1 MRNRLRI
8 AILPQEAH
16 KHFETIFFNQ
26 KAAMKNYV
34 MIAGLIGIILVNF
47 SVIAMDKTQQ
57 KKAYILYAQLS
68 PLASF
73 PAQSFQLSQKTKT
86 DKESAELQKKF
97 LVSFKAQVD
106 KDVWKKRKE
115 YEEMFER
122 RFKESRDYRP
132 EGLPGHVRAC
142 MINKIQSIYEKQ
154 YRAVFPEDA
163 IPEGQAKQEAENYYE
178 DKQSCCSC
186 FGT

>member
-16 KHFETIFFNQ
+16 KYFENIFFNQ

-34 MIAGLIGIILVNF
+34 TIAGVIGIILVNF
-47 SVIAMDKTQQ
+47 SVIAMDKAEQ

-73 PAQSFQLSQKTKT
+73 PAQSFQLSQKTKA

-106 KDVWKKRKE
+106 KDIWSKRKE
-115 YEEMFER
+115 YEGFFER
-122 RFKESRDYRP
+122 QFKESRDYRP
-132 EGLPGHVRAC
+132 EGLIGHVRAC
-142 MINKIQSIYEKQ
+142 MIKKIQSIYEKQ
-154 YRAVFPEDA
+154 YHAVFPERTLSK
-163 IPEGQAKQEAENYYE
+163 EQAKQEAENYYE